1 MTLRPLSLLLL
12 ASLVGA
18 LTLVVLL
25 GPAPSQKGLSVRTVE
40 AAARVQV
47 TARCDGNP
55 ERVIVANN
63 TRRRIEVRRVGS
75 IYRPYS
81 FEPITVNRTLSR
93 GRTITF
99 QSGPAAKR
107 NVLTKQ
113 YIFNSDVGTREGA
126 RVATS
131 VGRFVGRCN

>member
-1 MTLRPLSLLLL
+1 LVLL

-25 GPAPSQKGLSVRTVE
+25 GPVSSHRGLSVRTAE
-40 AAARVQV
+40 AASRVTV

-81 FEPITVNRTLSR
+81 FEPITVNRTLR
-93 GRTITF
+93 GGRSITF

-131 VGRFVGRCN
+131 VGRFADRCN

>member
-1 MTLRPLSLLLL
+1 MRSLSLVLL

-25 GPAPSQKGLSVRTVE
+25 GPVSSERALSVRPAE
-40 AAARVQV
+40 AAARVTV

-75 IYRPYS
+75 IYRPYD
-81 FEPITVNRTLSR
+81 FEPITVNRTLRR
-93 GRTITF
+93 GR
-99 QSGPAAKR
+99 S
-107 NVLTKQ
+107 
-113 YIFNSDVGTREGA
+113 
-126 RVATS
+126 
-131 VGRFVGRCN
+131 C

>member
-1 MTLRPLSLLLL
+1 MRPLSLVFL

-25 GPAPSQKGLSVRTVE
+25 GPVSPERALSVRPAE
-40 AAARVQV
+40 AASRVLV

-55 ERVIVANN
+55 ERVIVRNN
-63 TRRRIEVRRVGS
+63 TRQRIEVRRVGS
-75 IYRPYS
+75 IYRPYD
-81 FEPITVNRTLSR
+81 FEPISVNRTLRR
-93 GRTITF
+93 GRAITF
-99 QSGPAAKR
+99 QSGPAANR

-113 YIFNSDVGTREGA
+113 YIFNSDVGSREGA

-131 VGRFVGRCN
+131 VGRFADRCN